1 LWEYLVAPR
10 PYWKGYLKLSL
21 VSCPIALTPA
31 TSSSEKI
38 SFRQVNKETGNRIR
52 YKKVDSETD
61 AEVANEQIG
70 KGYEVGKNEFLIM
83 DDEELEAVELE
94 STHTIEIV
102 QFVPFTQIDK
112 RYYDQ
117 PYYIVPNDEVGVE
130 AFAVIRDAM
139 IGKGVTALGRVV
151 MNKRER
157 VIALEPWGKG
167 LLGTALHY
175 PYEIRKAEDYFDDI
189 PNVKIAPD
197 MLKLAEHIVEQ
208 KVGEFQPDLFVD
220 HYEEALVEVIKKK
233 QAHIPL
239 KKSSDRPAAPK
250 NVINLMDALRKS
262 IGAEKAMAP
271 AKASANKKKKNAGQR
286 EMLLPIAGK
295 KPAKEAAKETAKQAT
310 KEAAKETP
318 KGAARRKAG

>member
-1 LWEYLVAPR
+1 VAPR

-21 VSCPIALTPA
+21 VSCPIALSPA

-61 AEVANEQIG
+61 EEVASEQIG

-94 STHTIEIV
+94 STHTIEID

-117 PYYIVPNDEVGVE
+117 AYYIVPNDEVGVE

-239 KKSSDRPAAPK
+239 QKSSDRPAAPK

-262 IGAEKAMAP
+262 IGSEKAIAP
-271 AKASANKKKKNAGQR
+271 AKAGAKKKKKNEGQR
-286 EMLLPIAGK
+286 EMLLPIAGSGK
-295 KPAKEAAKETAKQAT
+295 RAAKEKDEPKKVAKPARTTA
-310 KEAAKETP
+310 
-318 KGAARRKAG
+318 RSRKAG

>member
-1 LWEYLVAPR
+1 MAPR
-10 PYWKGYLKLSL
+10 PYWKGYLKLAL
-21 VSCPIALTPA
+21 VSCPIALSPA
-31 TSSSEKI
+31 TSSSERI

-61 AEVANEQIG
+61 AEVSNDQIG
-70 KGYEVGKNEFLIM
+70 KGYEVGKGEYLIM
-83 DDEELEAVELE
+83 DDDELEAVELE
-94 STHTIEIV
+94 STHTIEID
-102 QFVPFTQIDK
+102 QFVPFAQIDK

-130 AFAVIRDAM
+130 AFAVIREAM
-139 IGKGVTALGRVV
+139 VGKGVTALGRVV

-157 VIALEPWGKG
+157 VMALEPWGKG

-189 PNVKIAPD
+189 PDVKIAPD
-197 MLKLAEHIVEQ
+197 MLKLAQHIVEQ
-208 KVGEFQPDLFVD
+208 KEGEFQPDLFVD
-220 HYEEALVEVIKKK
+220 HYEQALVEILKKK

-239 KKSSDRPAAPK
+239 QKAERPAAPK

-262 IGAEKAMAP
+262 IGGDKAKAP
-271 AKASANKKKKNAGQR
+271 AKAPAQGKKKKKAEGQR

-295 KPAKEAAKETAKQAT
+295 KPKESAKDVAKESAK
-310 KEAAKETP
+310 
-318 KGAARRKAG
+318 GGARRKAG